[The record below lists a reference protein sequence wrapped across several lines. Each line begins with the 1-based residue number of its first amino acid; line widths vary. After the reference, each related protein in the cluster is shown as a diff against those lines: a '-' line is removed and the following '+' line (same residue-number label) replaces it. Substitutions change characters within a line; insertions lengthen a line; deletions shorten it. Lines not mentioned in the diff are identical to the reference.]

1 MDYINKFMEDNGLE
15 AGHLYIIEGIKYPFS
30 FIDNGDG
37 KIYFWVDNVLPDVKM
52 EMLIGILNG
61 TLKIVK
67 INEKYQQ
74 VIENILNLKLGDKI
88 VIMKDWKILKKN
100 LKGGDKQVPCSFLV
114 KSDGLYYQ
122 DDNGKMVNS
131 HDVLGKIITGE
142 YTYKLV

>member
-1 MDYINKFMEDNGLE
+1 MTKEGMIDIFEKIRE
-15 AGHLYIIEGIKYPFS
+15 AAKTNSCYRCPCKS
-30 FIDNGDG
+30 FLCWRGSN
-37 KIYFWVDNVLPDVKM
+37 PC
-52 EMLIGILNG
+52 
-61 TLKIVK
+61 
-67 INEKYQQ
+67 
-74 VIENILNLKLGDKI
+74 
-88 VIMKDWKILKKN
+88 DWEILKKN